1 MIEDAWRQGFD
12 PRGAS
17 HFNNRLHGSR
27 AWIGACEIYSLLT
40 SLRIKCQIIDFH
52 KPTGPTGTHPRLF
65 EWVLRYY
72 STDNE
77 GGAKVVCTSKPPIY
91 LQHQG
96 HSRTIVGIEEKKNRT
111 LCLLLFDP
119 GCPSQEMQKLLK
131 QNGDGTS
138 LKLLRKSVGSL
149 KEKQYQIV
157 AVDGVLSQ
165 EEKTARLHAS
175 QVLTSE
181 KIP

>member
-1 MIEDAWRQGFD
+1 M
-12 PRGAS
+12 
-17 HFNNRLHGSR
+17 
-27 AWIGACEIYSLLT
+27 
-40 SLRIKCQIIDFH
+40 
-52 KPTGPTGTHPRLF
+52 GTHPRLF

-96 HSRTIVGIEEKKNRT
+96 HSRTVVGIEEKKNKT

-131 QNGDGTS
+131 QNSDGTS
-138 LKLLRKSVGSL
+138 LKLLRKFVGSL

-157 AVDGVLSQ
+157 TVDGVLSL
-165 EEKTARLHAS
+165 EEKAARCHAS